1 MKNFRLL
8 LLLTLLIAPVAFAQN
23 KVTMKGVVKSAETGE
38 PLFGAYILVGGGG
51 ASTDE
56 NGAYS
61 VTAAPGETLS
71 YQYIG
76 CVVSEF
82 IVPSGQATVVHDVE
96 LKADNSLDDVVVV
109 AYGVRKKGTI
119 AGSVA
124 TVKSGRRLTDLTGES
139 SGSST
144 AMWTHGRRTPESR
157 FSETDVSHPWI
168 SPVPERKVQC
178 LPQSPN

>member
-23 KVTMKGVVKSAETGE
+23 KVTVKGVVKSAETGE

-71 YQYIG
+71 Y
-76 CVVSEF
+76 S
-82 IVPSGQATVVHDVE
+82 VHRMR
-96 LKADNSLDDVVVV
+96 SLRIHCPFRTSD
-109 AYGVRKKGTI
+109 
-119 AGSVA
+119 
-124 TVKSGRRLTDLTGES
+124 RR
-139 SGSST
+139 
-144 AMWTHGRRTPESR
+144 P
-157 FSETDVSHPWI
+157 
-168 SPVPERKVQC
+168 
-178 LPQSPN
+178 

>member
-23 KVTMKGVVKSAETGE
+23 KVTVKGVVKSAETGE

-124 TVKSGRRLTDLTGES
+124 TVKSEALADVPAASLTRHFRE
-139 SGSST
+139 
-144 AMWTHGRRTPESR
+144 
-157 FSETDVSHPWI
+157 
-168 SPVPERKVQC
+168 K
-178 LPQSPN
+178 LPA